1 MGREKLQSATA
12 GQEKRLRREARAEK
26 AQRAEARSMETQP
39 KERSPLSIKLKLT
52 LWFTAFM
59 AILAAACLGIILLIS
74 QSVARNE
81 ARQVLTLSVR
91 ANIPEVSLEK
101 GRLSLSPDFNFYT
114 NNVSMLLYNQD
125 MALLSGQVP
134 PSFPVNTPAENG
146 SFRLVDDGNDGYYIL
161 DFWIPSGW
169 EDGVWLRGVLANPGG
184 SQSVGN
190 IFAIFSIVLP
200 FLILA
205 AALGGYWIVKGAL
218 APISRIAETAEAIS
232 GGQDLTS
239 RIGVPGRGS
248 GSLEVNRLASAFDH
262 MFERLEQSF
271 EAEKQFTSDASHEL
285 RTPVSVILA
294 QCNFVEKHGD
304 GLEDYQEA
312 IQVIDRQAKNMSLL
326 IERLLDM
333 TRLDLGTQKLR
344 VERVN
349 LSEMCAVLCE
359 EQDTGTRGISIFPE
373 IEDGITVSGDQLLLA
388 RVIGNL
394 LDNARKY
401 GKENGHIFLRLYRR
415 QDLAVLEVED
425 DGIGIRP
432 EKLEKIWQRFYQA
445 DDARGSG
452 SGLGLGLSM
461 VRQIVKLH
469 GGDVSVES
477 AAGKGSRFTV
487 VLALD
492 QAG

>member
-1 MGREKLQSATA
+1 MRREK
-12 GQEKRLRREARAEK
+12 GK
-26 AQRAEARSMETQP
+26 A
-39 KERSPLSIKLKLT
+39 LSIKLKLT
-52 LWFTAFM
+52 LWFTMFM
-59 AILAAACLGIILLIS
+59 AILAAVCLGIILLING
-74 QSVARNE
+74 SVARNE
-81 ARQVLTLSVR
+81 AHQILTYSVR
-91 ANIPEVSLEK
+91 ANIPEVSLEN
-101 GRLSLSPDFNFYT
+101 GRLTLSPDFNFYA
-114 NNVSMLLYNQD
+114 NNVSMLIYNKD
-125 MALLSGQVP
+125 LALLSGQVP
-134 PSFPVNTPAENG
+134 PSFPVNTAAENG
-146 SFRLVDDGNDGYYIL
+146 TFRLVDDGNDGYYVM

-190 IFAIFSIVLP
+190 IFTLFSIVLP
-200 FLILA
+200 FFILA
-205 AALGGYWIVKGAL
+205 AALGGYFIVKGAL
-218 APISRIAETAEAIS
+218 APISRIARTAEAIS
-232 GGQDLTS
+232 GGKDLKS
-239 RIGVPGRGS
+239 RIGTPG
-248 GSLEVNRLASAFDH
+248 GSLEVNQLASAFDS

-285 RTPVSVILA
+285 RTPGSVILA

-359 EQDTGTRGISIFPE
+359 EQDTGTRGISISPE

-432 EKLEKIWQRFYQA
+432 EQLEKIWQRFYQA

>member
-205 AALGGYWIVKGAL
+205 AALGGYWIAKGAL

-239 RIGVPGRGS
+239 RIGSPG

-349 LSEMCAVLCE
+349 LSEMCTVLCE
-359 EQDTGTRGISIFPE
+359 EQDTGTRGISISPE

-401 GKENGHIFLRLYRR
+401 GKENGHIFLRLYRS

-432 EKLEKIWQRFYQA
+432 EQLEKIWQRFYQA

-487 VLALD
+487 VLSLD